1 MYCYDTITKETSA
14 RRLIDVWFARN
25 ERAEESMWTL
35 MDIDSEAIREAAD
48 IYAQEVYLY
57 YGARACEAL
66 QIGTGDLY
74 YAMTQKFGFLA

>member
-1 MYCYDTITKETSA
+1 MSYYSSIEKNLAA
-14 RRLIDVWFARN
+14 RRLVDVWFSRN

-35 MDIDSEAIREAAD
+35 MDVDSEAISEAAD
-48 IYAQEVYLY
+48 IYAQEVYLH